1 MTFES
6 KCQAFYCQKENLVF
20 LNYFLLCYVVDS
32 FKLVWK
38 TAEHRMINSVTA
50 APNYYFSIGNKL
62 FKKLY
67 ALVLVALF

>member
-1 MTFES
+1 MPS
-6 KCQAFYCQKENLVF
+6 F
-20 LNYFLLCYVVDS
+20 LLPKGKFSIFKLFSPLCYVVDS

-62 FKKLY
+62 FKKLH